1 MCSKQLNFWDKMP
14 ELAKEF
20 LGESHPGGINFSEIS
35 TEINRPNGISE
46 RLGEKSERI
55 EHDISDIE
63 VLPEYKFILKAIEEK
78 CPAIFVTGRA
88 GTGKSTLI
96 RYLTSTIKRSVVV
109 APTAIAA
116 MNVEGSTIHSFFG
129 FPARTLNP
137 DESFSPRKYLLPTVE
152 NMDVLIIDEVSMV
165 SPDLVDCMSN
175 SLMKIKDNNLPF
187 GGVPVV
193 FVGDILQ
200 LPPVVSDK
208 SVGVYFSHRY
218 DSLYFYSAEVFS
230 KIDILPIELR
240 KVFRQKDPAFIE
252 MLDSIRTNRNHRDS
266 VAHLNRECYL
276 VRKDQKHSDALYLVP
291 TNAAAKSI
299 NYTELEKLD
308 TELFTFDAVYDGELR
323 AGQIRFPAPDKLHL
337 KVGATVIFVKNNK
350 PFWLNGTIGEVVSIQ
365 DESLNV
371 KIAETGNIVSVT
383 KESWKKLRYSY
394 NYAERKIEHEK
405 IGTFTQFP
413 VSLGWA
419 ITIHKSQ
426 GMTLDNVCID
436 LGRGSFCSGQ
446 TYVALSRCRTMNGIT
461 LKKPLSMSDVKA
473 DATVTAFYKR
483 LGFKL

>member
-1 MCSKQLNFWDKMP
+1 MSSKQMNFWDKMP

-20 LGESHPGGINFSEIS
+20 IGDTHLEGIKFSDIS
-35 TEINRPNGISE
+35 AEINRPNGISE
-46 RLGEKSERI
+46 LLGGEIKRI

-78 CPAIFVTGRA
+78 CPAIFVTGKA

-96 RYLTSTIKRSVVV
+96 RFLTSMIKRSVVV

-116 MNVEGSTIHSFFG
+116 MNVEGTTIHSFFG

-165 SPDLVDCMSN
+165 SPDLVDCVSN
-175 SLMKIKDNNLPF
+175 SLMKVKDNNLPF

-208 SVGVYFSHRY
+208 SVGVYFTHRY
-218 DSLYFYSAEVFS
+218 DSFYFYSAEVFR
-230 KIDILPIELR
+230 KVNILPIELT
-240 KVFRQKDPAFIE
+240 KVFRQKDPDFIE
-252 MLDSIRTNRNHRDS
+252 MLDRIRTNHNHRDS
-266 VAHLNRECYL
+266 VARLNRECYL
-276 VRKDQKHSDALYLVP
+276 AKKERHSDALYLVP

-299 NYTELEKLD
+299 NYNELEKLD
-308 TELFTFDAVYDGELR
+308 PELFTFDAVYDGDLR
-323 AGQIRFPAPDKLHL
+323 AGHIRFPAPDKLHI
-337 KVGATVIFVKNNK
+337 KVGATIIFVKNNK
-350 PFWLNGTIGEVVSIQ
+350 PFWLNGTIGEVVGIQ
-365 DESLNV
+365 EDSLNV
-371 KIAETGNIVSVT
+371 KITETGNIVAVT

-394 NYAERKIEHEK
+394 NYADRKIEHEK

-413 VSLGWA
+413 LSLGWA

-446 TYVALSRCRTMNGIT
+446 TYVALSRCRTMKGIS
-461 LKKPLSMSDVKA
+461 LEKPLAMSDVKA
-473 DATVTAFYKR
+473 DATVTAFYKK